1 MSTLSMN
8 TYHFVVKEEWTDYN
22 NHLND
27 AEYAK
32 IFSLALEEWIVDIG
46 LDAEAREKYAY
57 SLYVLETHLCYLQEV
72 LEGEK
77 LTVRLQL
84 LDSDE
89 KRTHVIF
96 LMENE
101 KNELVA
107 TSEQMLMGMDMTIKR
122 PAPFPKPVA
131 AYIEQMAEEQKDL
144 EAPKQAGSKIG
155 IRRK

>member
-1 MSTLSMN
+1 ME
-8 TYHFVVKEEWTDYN
+8 TYQFVVKEEWTDYN

-32 IFSLALEEWIVDIG
+32 IFSLALDEWIDAIG
-46 LDAEAREKYAY
+46 LDAEGREAYAY
-57 SLYVLETHLCYLQEV
+57 TIFTLETHLCYLQEV

-77 LTVRLQL
+77 VTVRLQL

-89 KRTHVIF
+89 KRAHVIF

-101 KNELVA
+101 KKEQVA
-107 TSEQMLMGMDMTIKR
+107 TSEQMLMGMDTTVQR
-122 PAPFPKPVA
+122 PAPFPEAVA
-131 AYIEQMAEEQKDL
+131 ASIDELKEKQKNL
-144 EAPKQAGSKIG
+144 EIPKQAGSQIG

>member
-1 MSTLSMN
+1 ME
-8 TYHFVVKEEWTDYN
+8 TYQFVVKEEWTDYN

-32 IFSLALEEWIVDIG
+32 IFSLALDEWIDAIG
-46 LDAEAREKYAY
+46 LDAEGRETYAY
-57 SLYVLETHLCYLQEV
+57 TIFTLETHLCYLQEV

-77 LTVRLQL
+77 VTVRLQL

-89 KRTHVIF
+89 KRAHVIF

-101 KNELVA
+101 KKERVA
-107 TSEQMLMGMDMTIKR
+107 TSEQMLMGMDTTVQR
-122 PAPFPKPVA
+122 SAPFPEAVA
-131 AYIEQMAEEQKDL
+131 ASIDELKEKQKNL
-144 EAPKQAGSKIG
+144 EIPKQAGSQIG

>member
-1 MSTLSMN
+1 ME
-8 TYHFVVKEEWTDYN
+8 TYQFVVKEEWTDYN

-32 IFSLALEEWIVDIG
+32 IFSLALDEWSDAIG
-46 LDAEAREKYAY
+46 LDAEGRETYAY
-57 SLYVLETHLCYLQEV
+57 TIFTLETHLCYLQEV

-77 LTVRLQL
+77 VTVRLQL

-89 KRTHVIF
+89 KRAHVIF

-101 KNELVA
+101 KKERVA
-107 TSEQMLMGMDMTIKR
+107 TSEQMLMGMDTTVQR
-122 PAPFPKPVA
+122 SAPFPEAVA
-131 AYIEQMAEEQKDL
+131 ASIDELKEKQKNL
-144 EAPKQAGSKIG
+144 EIPKQAGSQIG